1 MMLSNIRII
10 FILHALVK
18 LLFVQNLLIIFFR
31 VQNVNVEMVRPY
43 IYIFNLIGQTL
54 LLNEL
59 IQFLLDHLNLRLDF
73 SLRGTSFK
81 YVMRVFSWIFFNAA
95 KGFSFLKL
103 LLQVHDFIFVYFLY
117 HFVFLLFLR
126 EKMLLFLEELV
137 RWDNV
142 VAVESRML
150 IDELILLWVLIL

>member
-1 MMLSNIRII
+1 MILSNIRII
-10 FILHALVK
+10 YILNVLVK

-31 VQNVNVEMVRPY
+31 VQNVNMEMVRPY
-43 IYIFNLIGQTL
+43 IDIFNLIGQTL

-59 IQFLLDHLNLRLDF
+59 IQFLLDHLDLRLDF
-73 SLRGTSFK
+73 SLRCNSFK
-81 YVMRVFSWIFFNAA
+81 YVMRVLSWIFFNAT

-126 EKMLLFLEELV
+126 EKMLLFRKELV

-150 IDELILLWVLIL
+150 IEELILLRVLIL